1 MDDYNTQSFI
11 QSFIRFVCEVDC
23 PKYILIDKDRQLVK
37 GCDTMRLSFKYI
49 KKDCINILWLSLM
62 FYPLVGHSVMVNSR

>member
-1 MDDYNTQSFI
+1 MDDCSTQSFI
-11 QSFIRFVCEVDC
+11 QSFIRFACEVDC

-49 KKDCINILWLSLM
+49 KKDYQYIMVEPDVLS
-62 FYPLVGHSVMVNSR
+62 NCWA